1 VALTNGARNLSRVF
15 KLTANLLFEK
25 GEDVQNVCRL
35 LEGFVERRQ
44 IQAWYEKY
52 CSTNG
57 VPTTINLKKNKRRVP
72 MPPIDWQ
79 AVKLEDLNEMLDNQ
93 QKPKVRDDLW

>member
-1 VALTNGARNLSRVF
+1 
-15 KLTANLLFEK
+15 
-25 GEDVQNVCRL
+25 
-35 LEGFVERRQ
+35 
-44 IQAWYEKY
+44 
-52 CSTNG
+52 
-57 VPTTINLKKNKRRVP
+57 